1 MNNFDK
7 WLTGEKN
14 WIDEIDR
21 KIKKQA
27 WLYALLSVAACVVI
41 LGAIGLFA
49 GGTIDVQAML
59 QNMLIGLAFGIF
71 AALFLPLLVRHPA
84 KRYNKGLKSEIEDVL
99 SAQEKE
105 EFAEQMQGTEVK
117 CISWTGDEKTENRV
131 LVSRDYVV
139 FLSGLGSV
147 CMVQL
152 QKVKKI
158 VTDVREFT
166 VTVRGNGF
174 KTEHTAVAYP
184 IYFYYQ
190 TPAEGEK
197 KNCDKEIDFDSRQI
211 REELSHYL
219 HEMQIGEWEEKSI

>member
-1 MNNFDK
+1 MNQFDK
-7 WLTGEKN
+7 WLTSEKN

-27 WLYALLSVAACVVI
+27 WMYALLAAAACVVI

-49 GGTIDVQAML
+49 GGSIDVQAML
-59 QNMLIGLAFGIF
+59 QNMLIGLAFGIVM
-71 AALFLPLLVRHPA
+71 ALFLPLMVRRPA
-84 KRYNKGLKSEIEDVL
+84 KRYNKGLKREIEDVL

-105 EFAEQMQGTEVK
+105 EFAEQMQGAEVK
-117 CISWTGDEKTENRV
+117 CISWTGEEKTKDRV

-158 VTDVREFT
+158 VTDVSEYT
-166 VTVRGNGF
+166 VTTRGNGF
-174 KTEHTAVAYP
+174 KMDHTVVVYP
-184 IYFYYQ
+184 IYFYYR

-197 KNCDKEIDFDSRQI
+197 RECDKEIDFGSRQI

-219 HEMQIGEWEEKSI
+219 REMQIGEWEEKSI